1 MLLQS
6 ATHLAQTVTISENT
20 TSLQPRR
27 IQRKP
32 MPGRM
37 LCNDEEAMARG
48 FLGQQCQRRR
58 EVLRQTI
65 AAFQKADPADSYDRL
80 GTSNLSRWRE
90 QATEKPA
97 CLCVEVLP
105 GDWGEVTR
113 SLTAKYGEC
122 FAVLNMANAHV
133 PGGAYVEGAV
143 AQEENMFRR
152 TDCHFCVSED
162 EYDPTADCYHPATT
176 RLLLAQD
183 GRVYLD
189 SQKPRVCIRGPED
202 RASHDLGYAWLADD
216 EVFPFFEL
224 RASAQ
229 DLRGGR
235 PFSEDEAR
243 RRISAQFDTLKDHGI
258 RHIVFGAFGCG
269 AFKNPADR
277 IAGIY
282 RDEVLKRT
290 GHFSVIAFAIFHAG
304 YGPNNFLPFQE
315 ALRDLGC

>member
-1 MLLQS
+1 
-6 ATHLAQTVTISENT
+6 
-20 TSLQPRR
+20 
-27 IQRKP
+27 
-32 MPGRM
+32 MPGRA
-37 LCNDEEAMARG
+37 LCSDDEAMARG
-48 FLGQQCQRRR
+48 FLGQQCQQRR

-65 AAFQKADPADSYDRL
+65 AAFQKADPADSYYRL
-80 GTSNLSRWRE
+80 AAGNLSRWRE

-97 CLCVEVLP
+97 CLSVEVLP

-122 FAVLNMANAHV
+122 FAVLNMANAYV

-152 TDCHFCVSED
+152 TDCHFQVGDED
-162 EYDPTADCYHPATT
+162 YEPVTDCYRPEKT

-189 SQKPRVCIRGPED
+189 FRRPRVCIRGPED
-202 RASHDLGYAWLADD
+202 RSSHDLGYGWLSDD
-216 EVFPFFEL
+216 EVFPFLEM

-243 RRISAQFDTLKDHGI
+243 RRISAQFETLEAHRV
-258 RHIVFGAFGCG
+258 RHVVFGAFGCG
-269 AFKNPADR
+269 AFKNPADQVAR
-277 IAGIY
+277 IY
-282 RDEVLKRT
+282 RDEIHARSSE
-290 GHFSVIAFAIFHAG
+290 FSVIAFAIFHAG
-304 YGPNNFLPFQE
+304 YGPGNFVPFQE
-315 ALRDLGC
+315 ALRDLGR

>member
-1 MLLQS
+1 
-6 ATHLAQTVTISENT
+6 
-20 TSLQPRR
+20 
-27 IQRKP
+27 
-32 MPGRM
+32 MPGRI
-37 LCNDEEAMARG
+37 LCSDDEAMARG

-65 AAFQKADPADSYDRL
+65 AAFQKADPADSYYCL
-80 GTSNLSRWRE
+80 AASNLSRWRE

-97 CLCVEVLP
+97 CLRVEVLP

-152 TDCHFCVSED
+152 TDCHFRVSED
-162 EYDPTADCYHPATT
+162 EYDPTTDCYHPATT
-176 RLLLAQD
+176 RLLLAQH

-216 EVFPFFEL
+216 EAFPFFEL

-243 RRISAQFDTLKDHGI
+243 RRISAQFETLKAHGV
-258 RHIVFGAFGCG
+258 RHVVFGAFGCG
-269 AFKNPADR
+269 AFKNPADQVAR
-277 IAGIY
+277 IY
-282 RDEVLKRT
+282 RD
-290 GHFSVIAFAIFHAG
+290 
-304 YGPNNFLPFQE
+304 
-315 ALRDLGC
+315 

>member
-1 MLLQS
+1 
-6 ATHLAQTVTISENT
+6 
-20 TSLQPRR
+20 
-27 IQRKP
+27 

-48 FLGQQCQRRR
+48 FLGQQCQRGR

-143 AQEENMFRR
+143 FGLWA
-152 TDCHFCVSED
+152 CG
-162 EYDPTADCYHPATT
+162 AA
-176 RLLLAQD
+176 
-183 GRVYLD
+183 
-189 SQKPRVCIRGPED
+189 
-202 RASHDLGYAWLADD
+202 
-216 EVFPFFEL
+216 
-224 RASAQ
+224 
-229 DLRGGR
+229 GGCG
-235 PFSEDEAR
+235 
-243 RRISAQFDTLKDHGI
+243 FDAG
-258 RHIVFGAFGCG
+258 GFGCDCRPWRL
-269 AFKNPADR
+269 AAKA
-277 IAGIY
+277 
-282 RDEVLKRT
+282 
-290 GHFSVIAFAIFHAG
+290 
-304 YGPNNFLPFQE
+304 
-315 ALRDLGC
+315 